1 MGIGSKLKLKTEKAV
16 LSGSVRSVGRFPT
29 QSGSGTSSRYRSV
42 VLFFNPS
49 KPEAVRTSKT
59 AARAL
64 VAQGIQVS
72 TEGEPHFLSR
82 LRGADLAISI
92 GGDGTMLKSARA
104 IAPFGTPLLG
114 VNSGGLGFLS
124 GVDAENFVRRLSA
137 VLSGTFRQEE
147 RLMIETEVWRK
158 KRKVFGPSLALN
170 DCVIR
175 CGDQARAI
183 LLRMSSSSG
192 KIADYLGDGLI
203 LSTPTGSSAYALAA
217 SGPLI
222 EPSLK
227 VILSL
232 PICSHMM
239 TQRPL
244 IFSGEESVAV
254 TLARRRSNKAPQVFL
269 SLDGQIG
276 CPIQVGDEIRIKS
289 FNRPLRIL
297 LDKHRSYYETL
308 RRKLHWGER

>member
-1 MGIGSKLKLKTEKAV
+1 MAAKA
-16 LSGSVRSVGRFPT
+16 L
-29 QSGSGTSSRYRSV
+29 
-42 VLFFNPS
+42 
-49 KPEAVRTSKT
+49 
-59 AARAL
+59 AARGIL
-64 VAQGIQVS
+64 VTI
-72 TEGEPHFLSR
+72 EGEPNFQSR
-82 LRGADLAISI
+82 LRVVDLAISI

-104 IAPFGTPLLG
+104 VAPLGTPLLG
-114 VNSGGLGFLS
+114 VNSGGLGFLA
-124 GVDAENFVRRLSA
+124 GVDSENFVRRLGA
-137 VLSGTFRQEE
+137 ILSGAFKQEE
-147 RLMIETEVWRK
+147 RLMIEAEVWRK
-158 KRKVFGPSLALN
+158 KREVFGPSLALN

-183 LLRMSSSSG
+183 LLRMSSSG
-192 KIADYLGDGLI
+192 RKIADYLGDGLI

-227 VILSL
+227 VLLSL

-244 IFSGEESVAV
+244 IFSGSESIVV
-254 TLARRRSNKAPQVFL
+254 TLAKRRSNEVPQVLL

-289 FNRPLRIL
+289 FDRPLRLL
-297 LDKHRSYYETL
+297 LDPSLSYYETL
-308 RRKLHWGER
+308 RRKLRWGER

>member
-1 MGIGSKLKLKTEKAV
+1 MGIGSKLKKKTKRPAAPLK
-16 LSGSVRSVGRFPT
+16 VRSV
-29 QSGSGTSSRYRSV
+29 S
-42 VLFFNPS
+42 LFLNSS
-49 KPEAVRTSKT
+49 KPEAVRISKIAAKVLTS
-59 AARAL
+59 R
-64 VAQGIQVS
+64 GISVIL
-72 TEGEPHFLSR
+72 EGNSKFLEH
-82 LRGADLAISI
+82 LRRTHLAISV

-104 IAPFGTPLLG
+104 VAPFGVPLLG
-114 VNSGGLGFLS
+114 INSGGLGFLS
-124 GVDAENFVRRLSA
+124 GVDAASFVRRLGSI
-137 VLSGTFRQEE
+137 LNGEFKIEE
-147 RLMIETEVWRK
+147 RLMIEAEVR
-158 KRKVFGPSLALN
+158 RGQRVVFGPALALN

-183 LLRMSSSSG
+183 LLRMSSQNF

-227 VILSL
+227 VLLSL

-244 IFSGEESVAV
+244 IFPESESITV
-254 TLARRRSNKAPQVFL
+254 TLAKRRSNDVPQVLL

-276 CPIQVGDEIRIKS
+276 CPIQVGDEVRVKS
-289 FNRPLRIL
+289 FVHPLKL
-297 LDKHRSYYETL
+297 LRDPKSSYYDTL
-308 RRKLHWGER
+308 RRKLRWGER